1 MKAWLL
7 WVNWREWIC
16 GKWFF
21 PISLSLHTR
30 FIEAT
35 KKRKKEKNNQG
46 TSRFSGQKCSKM
58 RPKPVPSVASSLKCC
73 SLSHLH
79 AVMKAVGTVYQEV
92 SSLSLPFRRSTG
104 ERWPHCFLHKS
115 CIFILSPSF
124 SLISSSVS
132 HCLSLPLFLTPLY
145 PSVSVSRSS
154 PNFLSISFLCVNSLK
169 SIMHHTD
176 SLISWI
182 K

>member
-30 FIEAT
+30 SIEAT
-35 KKRKKEKNNQG
+35 KKKSKKEKNNQG
-46 TSRFSGQKCSKM
+46 TSCFSGQKCSKM
-58 RPKPVPSVASSLKCC
+58 RPKPVLSVASSLKCC
-73 SLSHLH
+73 SLSHVH
-79 AVMKAVGTVYQEV
+79 AVMKVGTVYQEV
-92 SSLSLPFRRSTG
+92 SSLSLPFRRSTR